1 MKYEIEGGSFP
12 VVNVYLEN
20 GESTVCQSGAMV
32 WQDPNVEMQTN
43 SNGGFGKMLGR
54 LVTGESLFQNVYTA
68 KGGAGS
74 ITFSSSMPGYIIPFE
89 ITPGETL
96 IAQKSA
102 FLASDPSVNFELYF
116 QKKISSG
123 FFGGEGFIMQKFTGN
138 GTLLVEC
145 YGSVIEKVL
154 QPGQVQIIDTGYLVA
169 MDGDCSVEVQTIKG
183 VKNVLF
189 GGEGLFNTKVTAPS
203 NRAVKIWLQTMP
215 IYNLAMEVYKYIP
228 KNYSS

>member
-1 MKYEIEGGSFP
+1 MKYEIQGTPFP
-12 VVNVYLEN
+12 IVDVYLQN
-20 GESTVCQSGAMV
+20 GESAVCQSGAMV
-32 WQDPNVEMQTN
+32 WQDPNVQMQTS

-54 LVTGESLFQNVYTA
+54 LVTGESLFQNTYTA
-68 KGGAGS
+68 QGGSGS
-74 ITFSSSMPGYIIPFE
+74 ITFSSSMPGNIIPFE
-89 ITPGETL
+89 LAQGDVV

-102 FLASDPSVNFELYF
+102 FLASDQSVKFELYF

-138 GTLLVEC
+138 GTLLLEA

-154 QPGQVQIIDTGYLVA
+154 QPNQVQIIDTGYLVA
-169 MDGDCSVEVQTIKG
+169 MDVDCSIEVQTIKG
-183 VKNVLF
+183 VTNVLF
-189 GGEGLFNTKVTAPS
+189 GGEGLFNTKVTAPPD
-203 NRAVKIWLQTMP
+203 RPVRLWLQTMP